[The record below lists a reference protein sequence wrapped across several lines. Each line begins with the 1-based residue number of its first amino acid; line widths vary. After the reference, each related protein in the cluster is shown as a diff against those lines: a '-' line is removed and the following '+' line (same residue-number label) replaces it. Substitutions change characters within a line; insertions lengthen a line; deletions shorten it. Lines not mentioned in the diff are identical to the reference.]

1 MLKTEAAGFYKLLA
15 VKAFPGD
22 TVVKNP
28 PANTSRHKRCR
39 FDPWV
44 RKFPWRRKWQSAPGF
59 LPGKSHGQQS
69 LVGYSPK
76 CFKELGRSDILLA
89 FLNS

>member
-15 VKAFPGD
+15 MKAFPGD

-28 PANTSRHKRCR
+28 PANTGDHQRLR